1 MARYRANQSCN
12 ESDGSTRG
20 IETHPNLVES
30 LYGGNGAEKITV
42 DGGGDLRRGR
52 TGDDGDDPKTR
63 ATAAGDL
70 GANRFEEVI
79 ARSPQYIY
87 PHAVGG
93 TELKNSV
100 TPKCITAVQLRISVR
115 PRF

>member
-1 MARYRANQSCN
+1 M
-12 ESDGSTRG
+12 EF
-20 IETHPNLVES
+20 
-30 LYGGNGAEKITV
+30 LYGGNGAEEMAV
-42 DGGGDLRRGR
+42 DGDGDLRRGR

-70 GANRFEEVI
+70 GAKRFEELI
-79 ARSPQYIY
+79 ARCPQYIY

-100 TPKCITAVQLRISVR
+100 TPKCITAVQLRISVT